1 MNGHSS
7 IVSLLCEHGADIKA
21 KNDEHVT
28 PFEISCQKGYFEI
41 SKTLIEHYETGENL
55 SNSEDCPLH
64 TACYEGAHEVVR
76 VLLQKGNLNDFT
88 SLRLL
93 VKISN
98 CIFLLL
104 NLGAI
109 IDRLNSDNENCLD
122 VSIARGHREVIRV
135 LLNDPNWKKLI
146 RVNNYDVHVNE
157 DENLSSSNLAAN
169 SLTIHSDHQS
179 SVIDAKNVPH
189 KVIEC
194 KSFQKVDS

>member
-1 MNGHSS
+1 MKLYGFCYRKVNS
-7 IVSLLCEHGADIKA
+7 IILSPLL
-21 KNDEHVT
+21 
-28 PFEISCQKGYFEI
+28 S
-41 SKTLIEHYETGENL
+41 
-55 SNSEDCPLH
+55 
-64 TACYEGAHEVVR
+64 
-76 VLLQKGNLNDFT
+76 
-88 SLRLL
+88 
-93 VKISN
+93 KISN
-98 CIFLLL
+98 YLYCFLL
-104 NLGAI
+104 NSGAI

-157 DENLSSSNLAAN
+157 DENLSASNLAAN

-194 KSFQKVDS
+194 KSPFNQLIYNGVFFKIFFFYHLIIGPQLCALFDIKMWDSFKIILDKCILSEKEFDFTMIGKCLYLCSDH